1 MAHAQPVAPP
11 IPNATSFYL
20 RFFKSISG
28 LRDNADRPLH
38 EVDFREQLSNDDTKP
53 CPYPGSRHGYLMN
66 QSALRVIAND
76 WRRIRAGLSLLT
88 AEISLEPFGREAGT
102 LMWARSLLPM
112 FVPLYALHTVAH
124 TGADI
129 TLPTDVSGL
138 FKVMLDVPT
147 TVDLMLVEQWSAAEP
162 GDPEGYSPEAI
173 AAYAERK
180 GILNNGKWTCAGPP
194 GLISELLVLLRPARA
209 DNDGDASSLD
219 TLVSPED
226 FEAFATPTIR
236 QYALSQAFQVCT
248 TFVMERAFARVGNY
262 RGYVHPPDDQLAAYE
277 RRRRIVIGRCQ
288 DEVTAT
294 RVICRFCDIA
304 TEGAADTVH
313 SESRAAM
320 LDAIVRSAHGSS
332 ADLLKVQIESEVAFQ
347 AAVIAL
353 QDEVGA
359 VFSAPDP
366 SPVDFSPLSGEDFP
380 SAILRRCLAS
390 A

>member
-1 MAHAQPVAPP
+1 MAHARPVAPP
-11 IPNATSFYL
+11 IPNETSFYL

-28 LRDNADRPLH
+28 VRDDAGRPLH

-53 CPYPGSRHGYLMN
+53 CPYPGSRRGYQMN

-76 WRRIRAGLSLLT
+76 WRRIRAGLTLLT
-88 AEISLEPFGREAGT
+88 TEISLEPFEREAGT

-112 FVPLYALHTVAH
+112 FVPLYALRTAAH

-162 GDPEGYSPEAI
+162 CDLAGYSPEAI

-180 GILNNGKWTCAGPP
+180 GILNNGEWTCAGPP

-209 DNDGDASSLD
+209 DNDGDASSLT
-219 TLVSPED
+219 TLLSPED

-248 TFVMERAFARVGNY
+248 TFVMERAFARAGNY
-262 RGYVHPPDDQLAAYE
+262 GGYVPPPDGKLTAYE

-288 DEVTAT
+288 DEVTAGQ
-294 RVICRFCDIA
+294 VICRFCDIA
-304 TEGAADTVH
+304 TEGAADTVY

-320 LDAIVRSAHGSS
+320 LGAVARSTHGRS
-332 ADLLKVQIESEVAFQ
+332 ADLLNVQIESELAFQ
-347 AAVIAL
+347 AAVTAL
-353 QDEVGA
+353 RHEVDA

-366 SPVDFSPLSGEDFP
+366 SPVDFSPLSGDDFP
-380 SAILRRCLAS
+380 STILRGCLAS